1 MNRCRHT
8 KQEGPTL
15 AAQLEPQKQEEPR
28 GPCGLVLRLQKG
40 KSEAPR
46 DDKVLVTPRV
56 TVGVSFIQKSILI
69 G

>member
-1 MNRCRHT
+1 M
-8 KQEGPTL
+8 
-15 AAQLEPQKQEEPR
+15 
-28 GPCGLVLRLQKG
+28 VLRLQKG